1 MKFFKNAI
9 YVLFFLSLINL
20 GTTVNLNNKILQNS
34 NSFSVDIVMPED
46 LKDMPKHSM
55 LRDSQILQ
63 SILMIH
69 HQIGLHE
76 PGKQDFCPMCIPKL
90 QTIEKVTIN
99 E

>member
-9 YVLFFLSLINL
+9 YVLFFLSLMNL
-20 GTTVNLNNKILQNS
+20 GTTVYLYSKILEDN
-34 NSFSVDIVMPED
+34 NPFSVDIVISED

-69 HQIGLHE
+69 HQIGLHDSGE
-76 PGKQDFCPMCIPKL
+76 QDFCPMCIPKL
-90 QTIEKVTIN
+90 QTIEKVTTN